1 MTTSLATLESI
12 LAHPRQLS
20 TEHVAVVR
28 ATLPVIGA
36 HIDEITPVFYSAMF
50 DEHPELLRDTFNRGN
65 QKLGA
70 QQRALAASIATFA
83 TLLVDGNSPVDM
95 LARIGHRHASLG
107 ITPDQYQVVHDHLF
121 AAIVEVLGEAVTPE
135 VAAAWDEVYWIMAAV
150 LVDYEKVLYAE
161 AEVEPGDVF
170 RTATVIA
177 REDVTDSVAVVTLGG
192 PDGQPLPGF
201 RAGQYTSVGAV
212 LPDGAR
218 QLRQY
223 SLSTAP
229 GDGTWRIGIRRV
241 DAVTGGGTGCPAGE
255 VSGCPAGEVSG
266 WLHANA
272 SVGTTLQVTLPFGDL
287 VLDAAGIG
295 ADDDGAPVVL
305 CSAGIGIT
313 PMLGMLAQLSA
324 TEDPRR
330 VLVLHA
336 DRSPDQHVLADEVAG
351 ESSLLTDAEVH
362 TWYEQGA
369 DTVSGPGAVHQG
381 FMDLS
386 TVAIP
391 EGAHVFL
398 CGSSA
403 FLQSLRPAFVGAGV
417 PEERLH
423 AELFAP
429 NDWLL

>member
-1 MTTSLATLESI
+1 MTTPLATLESI

-20 TEHVAVVR
+20 EEHAEVIR

-36 HIDEITPVFYSAMF
+36 HIDEITPVFYRTMF
-50 DEHPELLRDTFNRGN
+50 DENPDLLRDTFNRGN

-83 TLLVDGNSPVDM
+83 SLLVDGRSPVDM
-95 LARIGHRHASLG
+95 LSRIGHKHASLG
-107 ITPDQYQVVHDHLF
+107 ITPGQYQVVHDHLF
-121 AAIVEVLGEAVTPE
+121 AAIVEVLGEAVTPA
-135 VAAAWDEVYWIMAAV
+135 VAAAWDEVYWIMAGV
-150 LVDYEKVLYAE
+150 LVDFERALYAE

-177 REDVTDSVAVVTLGG
+177 REDVTDSVAVLTLGG
-192 PDGQPLPGF
+192 PDGEALPDF
-201 RAGQYTSVGAV
+201 RPGQYTSVGVILA
-212 LPDGAR
+212 DGAR

-229 GDGTWRIGIRRV
+229 GDGTWRIGVRRV
-241 DAVTGGGTGCPAGE
+241 DAVAADGA
-255 VSGCPAGEVSG
+255 GCPAGEVSG
-266 WLHANA
+266 WLHHNA
-272 SVGTTLQVTLPFGDL
+272 GVGTTLQVTLPFGDL
-287 VLDAAGIG
+287 VLDPAGTG
-295 ADDDGAPVVL
+295 QDAAPVVL

-324 TEDPRR
+324 TDDPRR

-336 DRSPDQHVLADEVAG
+336 DRSPDQHVLADEIAG
-351 ESSLLTDAEVH
+351 ESSMLADAEVH
-362 TWYEQGA
+362 TWYEAGSE
-369 DTVSGPGAVHQG
+369 TVSGPGRVHRG
-381 FMDLS
+381 LMDLS
-386 TVAIP
+386 TVDLP

-398 CGSSA
+398 CGSTG
-403 FLQSLRPAFVGAGV
+403 FLQVQRAAILDAGV

>member
-1 MTTSLATLESI
+1 MTTSLTTLESI

-20 TEHVAVVR
+20 AEHAAVVR
-28 ATLPVIGA
+28 ETLPVIGA
-36 HIDEITPVFYSAMF
+36 HIDQITPVFYRTMF
-50 DEHPELLRDTFNRGN
+50 GKHPELLRDTFNRGN

-83 TLLVDGNSPVDM
+83 SLLVDGKSPVDM
-95 LARIGHRHASLG
+95 LSRIGHKHASLG
-107 ITPDQYQVVHDHLF
+107 ITPDQYQVVHDNLF
-121 AAIVEVLGEAVTPE
+121 AAIVEVLGEAITPE
-135 VAAAWDEVYWIMAAV
+135 VAAAWDDVYWIMAGV
-150 LVDYEKVLYAE
+150 LVDFEQALYTE
-161 AEVEPGDVF
+161 AQVEPGDVF

-192 PDGQPLPGF
+192 PDGEPLPDF
-201 RAGQYTSVGAV
+201 RPGQYTSVGVV

-223 SLSTAP
+223 SLSTAS
-229 GDGTWRIGIRRV
+229 GDGTWRIAIRRV
-241 DAVTGGGTGCPAGE
+241 DAVAQDGTA
-255 VSGCPAGEVSG
+255 CPAGEVSG

-272 SVGTTLQVTLPFGDL
+272 TVGTTIQITLPFGDL
-287 VLDAAGIG
+287 VLDAASGG
-295 ADDDGAPVVL
+295 LDGTDAAPVVL

-313 PMLGMLAQLSA
+313 PMLGMIAHLSA

-330 VLVLHA
+330 VLILHA

-351 ESSLLTDAEVH
+351 ESSLLADAEVH
-362 TWYEQGA
+362 TWYEQDA
-369 DTVSGPGAVHQG
+369 DTVSGPGEVHHG
-381 FMDLS
+381 VMDL
-386 TVAIP
+386 TAVDLP

-398 CGSSA
+398 CGPTG
-403 FLQSLRPAFVGAGV
+403 FLQALRTGFLEAGV

-429 NDWLL
+429 NDWLV

>member
-12 LAHPRQLS
+12 LARPRQLS

-83 TLLVDGNSPVDM
+83 TLLVDGTSPVDM

-150 LVDYEKVLYAE
+150 LVDYEKALYAE

-170 RTATVIA
+170 RTAIVLA

-192 PDGQPLPGF
+192 LEGQPLPGF

-241 DAVTGGGTGCPAGE
+241 DAVTQGGT
-255 VSGCPAGEVSG
+255 GCPAGEVSG
-266 WLHANA
+266 WLHANT
-272 SVGTTLQVTLPFGDL
+272 SVGATLQVTLPFGDL

-336 DRSPDQHVLADEVAG
+336 DRSPEQHVLADEVAG
-351 ESSLLTDAEVH
+351 ESSLLTDADVH

-386 TVAIP
+386 LVQIP
-391 EGAHVFL
+391 DGAHVFL
-398 CGSSA
+398 CGSSG
-403 FLQSLRPAFVGAGV
+403 FLQAVRSQFIEAGV
-417 PEERLH
+417 SEERLH

>member
-12 LAHPRQLS
+12 LARPRQLS

-83 TLLVDGNSPVDM
+83 TLLVDGTSPVDM

-150 LVDYEKVLYAE
+150 LVDYEKALYAE

-170 RTATVIA
+170 RTAIVLA

-192 PDGQPLPGF
+192 LEGQPLPGF

-241 DAVTGGGTGCPAGE
+241 DAVTQGGT
-255 VSGCPAGEVSG
+255 GCPAGEVSG
-266 WLHANA
+266 WLHANT
-272 SVGTTLQVTLPFGDL
+272 SVGATLQVTLPFGDL

-336 DRSPDQHVLADEVAG
+336 DRSPEQHVLADEVAG
-351 ESSLLTDAEVH
+351 ESSLLTDADVH

-386 TVAIP
+386 LVQIP
-391 EGAHVFL
+391 DGAHVFL
-398 CGSSA
+398 CGSSS
-403 FLQSLRPAFVGAGV
+403 FLQAVRSQFIEAGV
-417 PEERLH
+417 SEERLH

>member
-1 MTTSLATLESI
+1 MTTSLTTLETI

-20 TEHVAVVR
+20 AEHAAVIR
-28 ATLPVIGA
+28 ETLPVIGA
-36 HIDEITPVFYSAMF
+36 HIDEITPVFYRTMF
-50 DEHPELLRDTFNRGN
+50 GKHPELLRDTFNRGN
-65 QKLGA
+65 QQLGA

-83 TLLVDGNSPVDM
+83 TLLVDGKSPVDM
-95 LARIGHRHASLG
+95 LSRIGHKHASLG
-107 ITPDQYQVVHDHLF
+107 ITPDQYQVVHDNLF

-150 LVDYEKVLYAE
+150 LVDFEKALYAE
-161 AEVEPGDVF
+161 AQVEPGDVF

-177 REDVTDSVAVVTLGG
+177 RQDVTDSVAVVTLGG
-192 PDGQPLPGF
+192 PDGQPLPDF
-201 RAGQYTSVGAV
+201 RPGQYTSVGVV

-229 GDGTWRIGIRRV
+229 GDGTWRIGVRRV
-241 DAVTGGGTGCPAGE
+241 DAVT
-255 VSGCPAGEVSG
+255 GCPAGEVSG

-272 SVGTTLQVTLPFGDL
+272 EVGTTLQVTLPFGDL
-287 VLDAAGIG
+287 ILDAAGIG
-295 ADDDGAPVVL
+295 ADQDGAPVVL

-313 PMLGMLAQLSA
+313 PMLGMIAHLAA

-351 ESSLLTDAEVH
+351 ESSLLADAEVH

-369 DTVSGPGAVHQG
+369 DTVSGPGAVHHG
-381 FMDLS
+381 VMDLS
-386 TVAIP
+386 AVGLP
-391 EGAHVFL
+391 EDAHVFL
-398 CGSSA
+398 CGSTG
-403 FLQSLRPAFVGAGV
+403 FLQSLRPAFLGAGV

-429 NDWLL
+429 NDWLV